1 MGDYWKP
8 TAEMFTSLI
17 KRPKME
23 EKNLTRPPF
32 KFILAVYQETVKET
46 GFAQGL
52 FSNEDLNGEFDRNKK
67 IDFLTKMIKVVTVA
81 LGEECPAKVN
91 MIIAGKEC
99 EATNTLLQMLYKCAT
114 TIKDSTKYVNQ
125 VLGKAEPEPPK
136 EEPKREPKKKER
148 EPSPKRRENT
158 PPREEPPKK
167 KSPSPE
173 RNRRPSP
180 KNAKNEDEGGYYANQ
195 VKAQVERE
203 NIKDDDTTL
212 KSELGGKKGISMK
225 LRNRNKRENAS
236 VAGTAGIPQE
246 EVKNQDLTDIDG
258 LKGLIQSITQATN
271 PLGKIVE
278 MIDDDLESMGK
289 EYDNWTRVYNQSK
302 EKMKDREKEI
312 EGDLQTLYDKITS
325 KDEQIKEKKA
335 QIEAIKTQQMRN
347 AKKIEK
353 LQNDIVGSK

>member
-8 TAEMFTSLI
+8 TAEMFTTLI

-46 GFAQGL
+46 GFSQGL
-52 FSNEDLNGEFDRNKK
+52 FTGDELNGEFDRNKK
-67 IDFLTKMIKVVTVA
+67 IDFLTKLIKVVTSA
-81 LGEECPAKVN
+81 LGEDCPAKAN

-99 EATNTLLQMLYKCAT
+99 EATNILLQQLYKCAT

-136 EEPKREPKKKER
+136 EEPRREPT
-148 EPSPKRRENT
+148 PKRRERT
-158 PPREEPPKK
+158 PPREEPKK

-203 NIKDDDTTL
+203 NIKDDDAAL

-225 LRNRNKRENAS
+225 LRNRNKRESAS
-236 VAGTAGIPQE
+236 VAGTTGGPQE
-246 EVKNQDLTDIDG
+246 EVKN
-258 LKGLIQSITQATN
+258 
-271 PLGKIVE
+271 
-278 MIDDDLESMGK
+278 
-289 EYDNWTRVYNQSK
+289 
-302 EKMKDREKEI
+302 
-312 EGDLQTLYDKITS
+312 
-325 KDEQIKEKKA
+325 
-335 QIEAIKTQQMRN
+335 
-347 AKKIEK
+347 
-353 LQNDIVGSK
+353 